1 MSYGTGQIGPFLL
14 TYWDQVGVSRTLA
27 FPVAPAQISVKYA
40 HEFQESSVLGLGQT
54 AFRGGDQLAEL
65 SFSSFFPRD
74 YDRTLVDTWAYSSPE
89 SLKSPQEFERI
100 IHEIRQV
107 GKPSRLTIGG
117 TYFNADVMIR
127 TFDVEHR
134 GGEPGDVYFTIT
146 FKKHRTLTVK
156 KTDPKQGTSSG
167 SERPPSA
174 PAPKTHTVVSGD
186 TLWALA
192 KRYLGNGAK
201 YMEIYNLNT
210 GVIGKDPNL
219 IRPGQ
224 VLKLPPSA
232 ATGAPSVAGAK

>member
-1 MSYGTGQIGPFLL
+1 MSIGPFLL
-14 TYWDQVGVSRTLA
+14 TYWDEVGSQRALV
-27 FPVAPAQISVKYA
+27 FPVAPQNINVKYA
-40 HEFQESSVLGLGQT
+40 HEYHEVSVLGQGQT

-74 YDRTLVDTWAYSSPE
+74 YDQTLVDTWFYKNAG

-107 GKPSRLTIGG
+107 GKPSRLMIGG
-117 TYFNADVMIR
+117 TFFNADVMIR
-127 TFDVEHR
+127 SFDVEHR

-146 FKKHRTLTVK
+146 FKKHRALSVK
-156 KTDPKQGTSSG
+156 KTEPKQAADPASG
-167 SERPPSA
+167 AGRPPSA

-192 KRYLGNGAK
+192 KRYLSDGAK
-201 YMEIYNLNT
+201 YMEIYNLNV

-224 VLKLPPSA
+224 VLKLPESA
-232 ATGAPSVAGAK
+232 AGGAPSLAGAMK